1 MSKKIYITKY
11 GFVHYIAIYSKC
23 NFHAVIYTDE
33 TITRSDVRSTICKHI
48 LETGHSVTIEGGN
61 ATKYSIAP

>member
-11 GFVHYIAIYSKC
+11 GFVHYIAICSKC
-23 NFHAVIYTDE
+23 NFHAAIYTDE
-33 TITRSDVRSTICKHI
+33 TTTRSDVRSAVRKHV